1 MSRHGHAIDP
11 GAPDPR
17 DSLGVPPV
25 AAEHARTVQCA
36 LSATDTCAAAACA
49 VLRAGVEAMRLHQ
62 AAAIAGE
69 VEPLHQMRVATRRLR
84 AAVALFA
91 GAIHGSR
98 ARVYRSDLPWLGRAA
113 GAVRECDVIAAMLDR
128 RGARLSPDLAAA
140 MPALMGAIAERRALE
155 HGRFVAIL
163 AARRYRLACARL
175 SEPLVRRVDQRA
187 TVGLAAPAMIAPI
200 ARAVSRCGRR
210 LERDAS
216 PLLFHRLRVR
226 LKRLRYGLEILPA
239 SGGKRVRKAAARLAA
254 MQELLGQ
261 HQDLVAAI
269 GWLHEYAT
277 ADNAPPAAI
286 LTAGALLQSFG
297 ERREKLAARS
307 CKRWRRVVRSRVLDE
322 ALEEI
327 AREARRM
334 RAVDRQAHRQREID
348 RPGAVPHGALDGISA
363 MPGATSALG
372 GSFDAALPT
381 SDAVASA
388 AVESMAEVTV
398 PAAHPAP
405 ADSAGGADALP
416 IEVKV
421 PVTLE

>member
-11 GAPDPR
+11 GAPDPHDPR
-17 DSLGVPPV
+17 DVPV
-25 AAEHARTVQCA
+25 ATAHARSARCT
-36 LSATDTCAAAACA
+36 LNATDTCAAAACA
-49 VLRAGVEAMRLHQ
+49 VLRAGVESMRLHQ

-98 ARVYRSDLPWLGRAA
+98 ARIYQRDLPWLGRAA
-113 GAVRECDVIAAMLDR
+113 GAVRECDVIAMMLDR

-140 MPALMGAIAERRALE
+140 MPTLMAAIAERRALE

-175 SEPLVRRVDQRA
+175 AEPLIRRVDPRA
-187 TVGLAAPAMIAPI
+187 TVGRAAPAMIAPI

-210 LERDAS
+210 LGRDAS

-239 SGGKRVRKAAARLAA
+239 SGGKRVRKAAARLAE

-269 GWLHEYAT
+269 GWLREYAT
-277 ADNAPPAAI
+277 ADNVPPPAI
-286 LTAGALLQSFG
+286 LTAGALIQSFG

-327 AREARRM
+327 ARAARRM
-334 RAVDRQAHRQREID
+334 RAADRQAERERKID
-348 RPGAVPHGALDGISA
+348 RPAAEPRGALDGLSA
-363 MPGATSALG
+363 VLGATSAVG
-372 GSFDAALPT
+372 VSFDAALPT
-381 SDAVASA
+381 RGAAASV
-388 AVESMAEVTV
+388 AVESAADVTV
-398 PAAHPAP
+398 PAANPAP

-421 PVTLE
+421 PVNLE